1 MSDVFEVQ
9 LSRQAEKDLQ
19 KVPNYIK
26 EKLNLWIELVELL
39 GLVRVR
45 EIKGCHDEPLLGFR
59 LGQRSIR
66 LNKSY
71 RAFYIRQ
78 ADKSVEF
85 IEVTEVNKHEY

>member
-45 EIKGCHDEPLLGFR
+45 EIKGYHDEPLLGFR